1 MLFSL
6 LRKEKNIK
14 SKKRLI
20 ISMIKWLKIS
30 SWQKNLYL
38 ESIEVLDE
46 NWLNEL
52 YNTLTDFVE
61 NHEIKEI
68 ENIKKESFSSI
79 NWMRKKEAKEK
90 QEDLNSFNFLLNNI

>member
-68 ENIKKESFSSI
+68 ENIKKESFSRI

-90 QEDLNSFNFLLNNI
+90 QENLNSFNFLLNNI